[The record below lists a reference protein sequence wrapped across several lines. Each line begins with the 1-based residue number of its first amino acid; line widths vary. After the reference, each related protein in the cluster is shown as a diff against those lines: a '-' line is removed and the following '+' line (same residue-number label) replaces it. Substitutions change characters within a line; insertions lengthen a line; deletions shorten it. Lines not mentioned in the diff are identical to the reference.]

1 LKNINGLSVAERI
14 MKDIEFAEASMNEDQ
29 RSLLAHMAIGAA
41 ELAIEYGLITYEEW
55 DVLTKRA
62 FSAI

>member
-1 LKNINGLSVAERI
+1 LKNINGLTVAERI
-14 MKDIEFAEASMNEDQ
+14 MKDIEFAEASMSEDQ
-29 RSLLAHMAIGAA
+29 RSLLIHIAIGAA